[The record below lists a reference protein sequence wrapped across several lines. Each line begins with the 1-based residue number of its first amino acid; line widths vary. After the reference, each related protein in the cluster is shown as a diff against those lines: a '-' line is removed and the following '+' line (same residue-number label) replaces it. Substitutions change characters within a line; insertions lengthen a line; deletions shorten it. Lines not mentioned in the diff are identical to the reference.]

1 MAGSLGFGKYIAA
14 AFKNRWNLLIL
25 GGAVVAALISGH
37 ADIALPLIAAAEI
50 GYLGFLGTHPRFQ
63 YMLEANNTALLA
75 AESETEMKARFVR
88 LYEGLDQLSRTKFDE
103 LRTRCLVF
111 ASISQSNQAQNDRA
125 VYDGIVDAQRAGAN
139 KLLWVYIKLLHTK
152 MALERFFWQI
162 DANEIDRLERE
173 SRELLDRLQTT
184 EVGGAMAEKK
194 RRSIEDLLATVNARR
209 ANIAKARE
217 NYEFVSIELQR
228 IEAKLSGIA
237 ELAVN
242 RQNPDMLSHDVDEV
256 ARSVEAT
263 EEAIGELHSLT
274 GLALSDDI
282 MTPEILMPS
291 LSNSRAR

>member
-1 MAGSLGFGKYIAA
+1 
-14 AFKNRWNLLIL
+14 
-25 GGAVVAALISGH
+25 
-37 ADIALPLIAAAEI
+37 
-50 GYLGFLGTHPRFQ
+50 
-63 YMLEANNTALLA
+63 
-75 AESETEMKARFVR
+75 
-88 LYEGLDQLSRTKFDE
+88 
-103 LRTRCLVF
+103 
-111 ASISQSNQAQNDRA
+111 
-125 VYDGIVDAQRAGAN
+125 
-139 KLLWVYIKLLHTK
+139 

-184 EVGGAMAEKK
+184 EVGGAIADKK